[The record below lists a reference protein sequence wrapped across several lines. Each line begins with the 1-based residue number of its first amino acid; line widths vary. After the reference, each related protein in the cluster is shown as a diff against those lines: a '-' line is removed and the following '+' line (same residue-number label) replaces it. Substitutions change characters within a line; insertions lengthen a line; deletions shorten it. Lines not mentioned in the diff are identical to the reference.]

1 MLECCLIGSV
11 VVAAGLLCNWSLGVA
26 EAVAAPE
33 SELSPVDQWGIYF
46 SETFVLDTLYI
57 HTLPAECIL
66 GSMHM
71 YNPSLVP
78 RL

>member
-33 SELSPVDQWGIYF
+33 SELSPVDQYF
-46 SETFVLDTLYI
+46 SETIVLDTLYI
-57 HTLPAECIL
+57 HTLPAKCIL

-71 YNPSLVP
+71 YNPY
-78 RL
+78 